1 MAKAHIFQPLLQP
14 DGPAVR
20 LVNRTQMLVL
30 AERIDTAFDSRTR
43 RTGLLGRDTLAPE
56 SVLAIAPSNAI
67 HTFGMR
73 FPIDVLFIDR
83 RGQVLKRVLG
93 LEPGRISAAWRA
105 FAVLEFASPHRLVA
119 LTSVG
124 DRLTLEHEWLPTAV
138 DSGVDAHP
146 AA

>member
-1 MAKAHIFQPLLQP
+1 
-14 DGPAVR
+14 
-20 LVNRTQMLVL
+20 MLVL

-83 RGQVLKRVLG
+83 RGQVVKRVLG
-93 LEPGRISAAWRA
+93 LEPGRISVAWRA

-124 DRLTLEHEWLPTAV
+124 DRLTLEHDWLPTAV
-138 DSGVDAHP
+138 DSRVDAHP
-146 AA
+146 AASAITPPRGDDTLRSNRALS